1 MSKIIFIS
9 SFSAQIH
16 LHFQLNFFTS
26 QFSAAVHQIG
36 KSMPLLTSNNKMD
49 TTKPIISRIYQTSAT
64 TTTSPAIQLPSTDVN
79 DVKAPICAFDKGAL
93 PSNERESQARKL
105 LNGKMSTV
113 ATPTSTSSTSSALAI
128 NNASI
133 MSIGSSDTVN
143 ITTATTTTTVSGKI
157 ESKNAAH
164 DGPMKS
170 VHQTPYTN
178 ALSTSQ
184 AHVIQ
189 LPIAPYAPPYANGI
203 PTNVVNPIPQYN
215 TTRPTNRV
223 LPMQT
228 ILPKHSP
235 PLGVAETKPSN
246 IEEKPMRSDEV
257 NESKMKSKPSPASS
271 RCPSDAV
278 IDEIKVNDEDMAMK
292 VDQMDIALTTFLK
305 ENDDGVSSVG
315 DDIKME
321 IDLDLKMEA
330 DDDDDDANSSHSVS
344 DLCGNTTTTTTSPCG
359 SEVMRTCTAEEAF
372 DKLKNEDTVAML
384 NSTSFYGVTNTF
396 NAVTNTRPSTECEK
410 KLLEKQRKKISRI
423 IDNFET
429 EFANVEVAIATAP
442 PLISDED
449 ASSTAKHL
457 VNHVLEQKENLN
469 PTQTMD
475 NVGSATKLWKIAANE
490 PTTPKSSGPKLLYE
504 IQSQD
509 GFTYKSTSITDVW
522 EKVFEAVQIARKAHG
537 LSPLPV
543 GPLADMCGHQ
553 MMGLKTNAL
562 KYLLE
567 QLPGVERCT
576 NYKPVYHKRAESTL
590 SQASSSGYWSDFE
603 ELKESVHGTARCE
616 RYKGRS
622 EYDMFSW
629 LASRH
634 RKQPIQI
641 CVPQSIENEAIPRRG
656 SGSNLPMAMRYRTLK
671 ETYKD
676 SVGVYRSHIHGRGLF
691 CNRDIEAGKF

>member
-1 MSKIIFIS
+1 
-9 SFSAQIH
+9 
-16 LHFQLNFFTS
+16 
-26 QFSAAVHQIG
+26 
-36 KSMPLLTSNNKMD
+36 MPLLQSNNKLD
-49 TTKPIISRIYQTSAT
+49 ATKPIISPIYQTST
-64 TTTSPAIQLPSTDVN
+64 TTMITSANQTQSADAN
-79 DVKAPICAFDKGAL
+79 DAKAPICAFDKGAL
-93 PSNERESQARKL
+93 PSDERESHARIL
-105 LNGKMSTV
+105 LNGKPNATPTLSSLSV
-113 ATPTSTSSTSSALAI
+113 ATPLLNIKTNSSSPSAQTNRKNSTTC
-128 NNASI
+128 
-133 MSIGSSDTVN
+133 D
-143 ITTATTTTTVSGKI
+143 TTAGGIHKI
-157 ESKNAAH
+157 ESKNVTH
-164 DGPMKS
+164 DGPTKS
-170 VHQTPYTN
+170 VLQTQYTN
-178 ALSTSQ
+178 TLSSSQ

-189 LPIAPYAPPYANGI
+189 LPTAPYAPSYANGKFIELLNAIKFFLKKYMFFLVGI

-235 PLGVAETKPSN
+235 PFSPAETKAVN
-246 IEEKPMRSDEV
+246 MEEKTQRSDE
-257 NESKMKSKPSPASS
+257 MKKLKSSPASS
-271 RCPSDAV
+271 QCLNNAV
-278 IDEIKVNDEDMAMK
+278 AVDEIKVNEEMAMK

-305 ENDDGVSSVG
+305 ENDDGVSSVC

-330 DDDDDDANSSHSVS
+330 DDDDNDDDSSHSES
-344 DLCGNTTTTTTSPCG
+344 DLCDNTPTTSPCG
-359 SEVMRTCTAEEAF
+359 SEVMRSCTAEEAF
-372 DKLKNEDTVAML
+372 DKLKNEDTVAIL
-384 NSTSFYGVTNTF
+384 NSNSFYCVGNTF
-396 NAVTNTRPSTECEK
+396 NCVTNARTSESEK
-410 KLLEKQRKKISRI
+410 KLLEKQRKKISKI

-429 EFANVEVAIATAP
+429 EFANVEVAIATAA
-442 PLISDED
+442 PLISEED
-449 ASSTAKHL
+449 ASTVEQLA
-457 VNHVLEQKENLN
+457 NDVLEQKENFN

-475 NVGSATKLWKIAANE
+475 SVGTAAKLLKIVTKDS
-490 PTTPKSSGPKLLYE
+490 TTPKSTGPKLLYE

-576 NYKPVYHKRAESTL
+576 NYNPVYHKRAESTL

-603 ELKESVHGTARCE
+603 ELKESVHGTARFE
-616 RYKGRS
+616 RYNGRS

-691 CNRDIEAGKF
+691 CNRDIEAGKLLDIKQNSITESKMK

>member
-1 MSKIIFIS
+1 MRS
-9 SFSAQIH
+9 SDA
-16 LHFQLNFFTS
+16 
-26 QFSAAVHQIG
+26 
-36 KSMPLLTSNNKMD
+36 NN
-49 TTKPIISRIYQTSAT
+49 A
-64 TTTSPAIQLPSTDVN
+64 
-79 DVKAPICAFDKGAL
+79 KAPICAFDKGVL
-93 PSNERESQARKL
+93 PPDERESQARKL
-105 LNGKMSTV
+105 LNGKMN
-113 ATPTSTSSTSSALAI
+113 ATALPAPTSTAPSIPLANKNNSTISTAQANLRRNPA
-128 NNASI
+128 ASDI
-133 MSIGSSDTVN
+133 
-143 ITTATTTTTVSGKI
+143 TTTTTSAVHKI
-157 ESKNAAH
+157 ENKNVVH
-164 DGPMKS
+164 DVPAKS
-170 VHQTPYTN
+170 TLQTPHTN
-178 ALSTSQ
+178 VLTSSQ

-189 LPIAPYAPPYANGI
+189 LPTAPYAPSYANGKFVQPLLDADTLSTNSVFPFAGI

-235 PLGVAETKPSN
+235 PLGAAESKPVN
-246 IEEKPMRSDEV
+246 MEEKPMRPDE
-257 NESKMKSKPSPASS
+257 MKKSIPSPPASS
-271 RCPSDAV
+271 NHAPDTVA
-278 IDEIKVNDEDMAMK
+278 IDEIKVNEDMTMK
-292 VDQMDIALTTFLK
+292 VDQMDIALTSFLK

-321 IDLDLKMEA
+321 IDLDEDER
-330 DDDDDDANSSHSVS
+330 DDGNSSHSES
-344 DLCGNTTTTTTSPCG
+344 DLCGNTTTTSPCG
-359 SEVMRTCTAEEAF
+359 SDVMRSCTAEEAF
-372 DKLKNEDTVAML
+372 DKLKNEDTAAML
-384 NSTSFYGVTNTF
+384 NSNSFYCVANTLNGML
-396 NAVTNTRPSTECEK
+396 NARAIECEK
-410 KLLEKQRKKISRI
+410 KLLEKQRQKVSKI
-423 IDNFET
+423 IDNLET
-429 EFANVEVAIATAP
+429 EFVNVEVAIATAA

-449 ASSTAKHL
+449 ASMAKQL
-457 VNHVLEQKENLN
+457 VNDVLEQKENLN
-469 PTQTMD
+469 PSQTMD
-475 NVGSATKLWKIAANE
+475 NGPAAKLLKIAAKDSAL
-490 PTTPKSSGPKLLYE
+490 PKSTGPKLLYE

-691 CNRDIEAGKF
+691 CNRDIEAGKCRISTIEYWNEN

>member
-1 MSKIIFIS
+1 M
-9 SFSAQIH
+9 
-16 LHFQLNFFTS
+16 NRR
-26 QFSAAVHQIG
+26 
-36 KSMPLLTSNNKMD
+36 N
-49 TTKPIISRIYQTSAT
+49 SAT
-64 TTTSPAIQLPSTDVN
+64 
-79 DVKAPICAFDKGAL
+79 
-93 PSNERESQARKL
+93 
-105 LNGKMSTV
+105 
-113 ATPTSTSSTSSALAI
+113 
-128 NNASI
+128 
-133 MSIGSSDTVN
+133 SDT
-143 ITTATTTTTVSGKI
+143 SGGGGAIHKI
-157 ESKNAAH
+157 ESKNATL
-164 DGPMKS
+164 DGPTKS
-170 VHQTPYTN
+170 ALQTQYTN
-178 ALSTSQ
+178 VLSASQ
-184 AHVIQ
+184 AHIIQ
-189 LPIAPYAPPYANGI
+189 LPTAPYAPSYANGELFCGSPECACSIKTKKILFFFAGI

-235 PLGVAETKPSN
+235 PLGSAETKPVN
-246 IEEKPMRSDEV
+246 MEEKPMRPDEM
-257 NESKMKSKPSPASS
+257 KKSKSMPASS
-271 RCPSDAV
+271 HRPNDAV
-278 IDEIKVNDEDMAMK
+278 SDEIKVNEDMVIK
-292 VDQMDIALTTFLK
+292 DDQMEIALTTFLK
-305 ENDDGVSSVG
+305 ENDDGVSSIS
-315 DDIKME
+315 DDMKME

-330 DDDDDDANSSHSVS
+330 DDDDEDDGGASSSHSES
-344 DLCGNTTTTTTSPCG
+344 DLCGNTTTTSPCG
-359 SEVMRTCTAEEAF
+359 SEVLRSCTAEEAF

-384 NSTSFYGVTNTF
+384 NANSFYGAANTF
-396 NAVTNTRPSTECEK
+396 NGVANARATECDK
-410 KLLEKQRKKISRI
+410 KMLEKQRKKISKI

-429 EFANVEVAIATAP
+429 EFANREMAIATAAP
-442 PLISDED
+442 HISEED
-449 ASSTAKHL
+449 VSTAKQL
-457 VNHVLEQKENLN
+457 VNDVLEQKENLN
-469 PTQTMD
+469 PTQMMD
-475 NVGSATKLWKIAANE
+475 SVGPATKLLKIATKDSTA
-490 PTTPKSSGPKLLYE
+490 PKSTGPKLLYE

-616 RYKGRS
+616 RYQGRS

-691 CNRDIEAGKF
+691 CNRDIEAGKFRTQAEGNGQHRI

>member
-1 MSKIIFIS
+1 MVNPETLFPV
-9 SFSAQIH
+9 FYFPVAVSAQH
-16 LHFQLNFFTS
+16 H
-26 QFSAAVHQIG
+26 IG
-36 KSMPLLTSNNKMD
+36 KSMPLLQSNSKSD
-49 TTKPIISRIYQTSAT
+49 AVKPIISLIYQTPAT
-64 TTTSPAIQLPSTDVN
+64 TITSPTKLQSGDAN
-79 DVKAPICAFDKGAL
+79 GAKAPICAFDKGAL
-93 PSNERESQARKL
+93 PSIERESQTRKL
-105 LNGKMSTV
+105 LNGKMGG
-113 ATPTSTSSTSSALAI
+113 TPLAPSSTSNVLASNNNNSINSSAPA
-128 NNASI
+128 NSRNSI
-133 MSIGSSDTVN
+133 TSETVIGGV
-143 ITTATTTTTVSGKI
+143 VHKI
-157 ESKNAAH
+157 ENKNDAH
-164 DGPMKS
+164 DGPTKS
-170 VHQTPYTN
+170 VHQTQFTN
-178 ALSTSQ
+178 VLSSNQ

-189 LPIAPYAPPYANGI
+189 LPTAPYAPPYVNGEFIEINCASVGAISQPEKNNFVFAGI

-228 ILPKHSP
+228 ILPKQSP
-235 PLGVAETKPSN
+235 PFGAAETKPVN
-246 IEEKPMRSDEV
+246 IDDIHVIQPKDV
-257 NESKMKSKPSPASS
+257 PSPMPALMEKLDNHELAKHGKVESQD
-271 RCPSDAV
+271 DA
-278 IDEIKVNDEDMAMK
+278 KP
-292 VDQMDIALTTFLK
+292 
-305 ENDDGVSSVG
+305 
-315 DDIKME
+315 IKM
-321 IDLDLKMEA
+321 
-330 DDDDDDANSSHSVS
+330 DDDDDNDNDDGGGSSGSSSHTES
-344 DLCGNTTTTTTSPCG
+344 DLCGNTTTTSPCG
-359 SEVMRTCTAEEAF
+359 SDVMRSCTAEEAF
-372 DKLKNEDTVAML
+372 DKLKNEDTAAML
-384 NSTSFYGVTNTF
+384 NSNSFYDRV
-396 NAVTNTRPSTECEK
+396 AAECDK
-410 KLLEKQRKKISRI
+410 KLSEKQRKKISRI

-429 EFANVEVAIATAP
+429 EFANVEVAIATAA
-442 PLISDED
+442 PLISEEE
-449 ASSTAKHL
+449 ASTAKQL
-457 VNHVLEQKENLN
+457 VNDVLEQKENLN
-469 PTQTMD
+469 PTQTLD
-475 NVGSATKLWKIAANE
+475 NVGPATKLLKIATKDS
-490 PTTPKSSGPKLLYE
+490 PTPKSTGPKLLYE

-509 GFTYKSTSITDVW
+509 GFTYKSTSITEVW

-576 NYKPVYHKRAESTL
+576 SYTPVYHKRAESTL

-691 CNRDIEAGKF
+691 CNRDIEAGKYCQRRNRTKETEEAN